1 MDIQFVLTED
11 APTFE
16 FFIPA
21 DRNNFK
27 TQCMAIISGIAPAI
41 EADPDAEPPVAAV
54 EKNAVTL
61 EYALP
66 AATDAATGAE
76 LAKKWVASGINLDAD
91 GMHAIA
97 ICGAPEGE
105 MRFVLSGVRDM
116 RIRFFILY

>member
-1 MDIQFVLTED
+1 MDIQFVLTEE

-21 DRNNFK
+21 GRNNFN
-27 TQCMAIISGIAPAI
+27 TQCMAIISGIASAI
-41 EADPDAEPPVAAV
+41 AADAEAEPPVEAV

-66 AATDAATGAE
+66 ATTDAAAGTE
-76 LAKKWVASGINLDAD
+76 LVKEWVASGVNLDAD
-91 GMHAIA
+91 GMHAIP